1 MQPLALLFII
11 TSAICLAFLFWLNTK
26 SGKRWKDNL

>member
-11 TSAICLAFLFWLNTK
+11 TSALSVAFLLWLNTK
-26 SGKRWKDNL
+26 NGKRWKDNL